1 MLIEMHPVALSNT
14 VFIDRANRNN
24 AMSAFDEAALHMQKN
39 RHSVFIFPEGTRS
52 YYTEPDLLPFKKG
65 AFHFAIKAQVPIVPM
80 VAANYSDLL
89 RTKDRVFR
97 AGKIPVQG
105 GLPSL
110 VCWKRRGDDGC

>member
-1 MLIEMHPVALSNT
+1 
-14 VFIDRANRNN
+14 
-24 AMSAFDEAALHMQKN
+24 MSAFDDAALHMRQN

-80 VAANYSDLL
+80 VAANYSDVL
-89 RTKDRVFR
+89 RTKDRVFK

-105 GLPSL
+105 S
-110 VCWKRRGDDGC
+110 